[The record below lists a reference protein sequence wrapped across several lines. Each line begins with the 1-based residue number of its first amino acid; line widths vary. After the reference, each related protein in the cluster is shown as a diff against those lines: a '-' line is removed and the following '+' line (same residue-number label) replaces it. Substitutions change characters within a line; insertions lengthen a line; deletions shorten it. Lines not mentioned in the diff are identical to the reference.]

1 MKKLFPLLLITI
13 LFSQE
18 KISDLQLPH
27 YLDLK
32 SIKKNN
38 LKMNLRYFMSDI
50 YDFFPPMRYDGIK
63 SVEVKKRF
71 FKNVFDEIVVCDSV
85 IYEFVFDEKTKF
97 IKSVKS
103 YNDEKTE
110 YQFDYGKNILSGWVY
125 DRFGEKKLK
134 IEYELLKNKIVE
146 KKTHKDGVVFIDEYE
161 FDKKGKLSK
170 VDTKIKILIPKYDKN
185 LRISEVLVGGYPS
198 SSKMVEINL
207 KYKKN
212 NNEEII
218 SLIDNWGDNFQ
229 LKYVDGYVTNI
240 NGNERYTYTC
250 DRSELGVDVEYD
262 FIYEFE

>member
-18 KISDLQLPH
+18 KNSDLQLPH

-146 KKTHKDGVVFIDEYE
+146 KKTLKSGYVYIDEYV
-161 FDKKGKLSK
+161 FDNKGKLSK
-170 VDTKIKILIPKYDKN
+170 VVTKIKVLTPKYDN
-185 LRISEVLVGGYPS
+185 SLRISKIMDSHFVEVILEYS
-198 SSKMVEINL
+198 
-207 KYKKN
+207 KN

-218 SLIDNWGDNFQ
+218 SLIGGGFEDSFQ
-229 LKYVDGYVTNI
+229 LKYVDGYVRNI
-240 NGNERYTYTC
+240 NGHEKYTYTC

-262 FIYEFE
+262 FIYEYE